1 MHSANLDGGRN
12 KAGALPTTEEI
23 GYSVRDGTARSALVI
38 LSKGQLTEFPRASRL
53 REAIKDQNK
62 TAVSRQLEA
71 IGENQ
76 IQHLLLPNF
85 PAFGGKAISYQPS
98 AKNEN
103 PRLKKNHI
111 SPYSLPSASSF

>member
-1 MHSANLDGGRN
+1 MHSANLDSGRN

-38 LSKGQLTEFPRASRL
+38 LSKGQLTEFPMASRL

-62 TAVSRQLEA
+62 TAIGGQLEA

-76 IQHLLLPNF
+76 
-85 PAFGGKAISYQPS
+85 
-98 AKNEN
+98 
-103 PRLKKNHI
+103 
-111 SPYSLPSASSF
+111 